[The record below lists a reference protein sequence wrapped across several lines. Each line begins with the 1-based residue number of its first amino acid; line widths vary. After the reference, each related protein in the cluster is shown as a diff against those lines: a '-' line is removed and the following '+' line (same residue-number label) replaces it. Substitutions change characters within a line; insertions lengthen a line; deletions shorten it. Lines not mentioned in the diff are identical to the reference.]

1 MPLSEIAEFAVWPDA
16 PGRQPCAVD
25 GPTIADGGPREW
37 RQAHLLERKMQIMV
51 NGRMRDYQPANL
63 AELWRAETQDGD
75 TRHDAA
81 SEPRGYAIALNGAVV
96 RRDAW
101 ARTPIN
107 EGDRIEIVR
116 AVQGG

>member
-1 MPLSEIAEFAVWPDA
+1 
-16 PGRQPCAVD
+16 
-25 GPTIADGGPREW
+25 
-37 RQAHLLERKMQIMV
+37 MQIIV
-51 NGRMRDYQPANL
+51 NGQRREHEPANL
-63 AELWRAETQDGD
+63 AELWRAETQE
-75 TRHDAA
+75 
-81 SEPRGYAIALNGAVV
+81 SEVQGNGVNQPRGYAIALNGAVV